1 MKVLSIVGA
10 RPQFIKAAPVG
21 KALRAAGH
29 IEVLVHTG
37 QHYDDE
43 MSAVFFR
50 ELEIPE
56 PDYNLGVG
64 SGPHGWQT
72 GQMLMRIEEVILKE
86 RPDWVLVY
94 GDTNSTLAGALAA
107 VKLSSFDGLRTGIPL
122 AHVEAGLRSFNKE
135 MPEEHNRVLTD
146 HCSDLLFCP
155 TQTAVDNL
163 AREGI
168 TCDKDHRNGVHLVGD
183 TMYDAVLQFA
193 EIARQRSTI
202 LQDLGLKPKGYL
214 LATVHRSYNTDVP
227 ENLRNILA
235 AFAEIEEPV
244 IFPIHPRTRQR
255 IIEFGLDNPQS
266 ATCPEVPPE
275 LVEGP
280 CRSIRN
286 PKLIE
291 PLGYLDMLVLEQHA
305 RMILTDS
312 GGMQKEAYFFGVPC
326 VTLRPETE
334 WTGTVRAGWNVV
346 VGADPKRI
354 LEAISSQTRSGSH
367 PALFGDGDA
376 AYHIVRELN
385 SHDRAW

>member
-29 IEVLVHTG
+29 TEVLVHTG
-37 QHYDDE
+37 QHYDDG
-43 MSAVFFR
+43 MSAIFFR

-56 PDYNLGVG
+56 PGYNLGVG
-64 SGPHGWQT
+64 SGSHGWQT
-72 GQMLMRIEEVILKE
+72 GLMLMRVEEVLLAEK
-86 RPDWVLVY
+86 PDWVLVY

-107 VKLSSFDGLRTGIPL
+107 CKLRIPL
-122 AHVEAGLRSFNKE
+122 AHVEAGLRSFNRE

-168 TCDKDHRNGVHLVGD
+168 TEGVHLVGD

-202 LQDLGLKPKGYL
+202 LQDLDLKPKGYL
-214 LATVHRSYNTDVP
+214 LATVHRPYNTDIP
-227 ENLRNILA
+227 ENLRNILT
-235 AFAEIEEPV
+235 AFLEIGEPIV
-244 IFPIHPRTRQR
+244 FPVHPRTRQK
-255 IIEFGLDNPQS
+255 IAELDGTFNLERG
-266 ATCPEVPPE
+266 TCNVQM
-275 LVEGP
+275 
-280 CRSIRN
+280 
-286 PKLIE
+286 IE
-291 PLGYLDMLVLEQHA
+291 PVGYLDMLMLEQQA
-305 RMILTDS
+305 RLILTDS

-334 WTGTVRAGWNVV
+334 WVETVEAGWNVV
-346 VGADPKRI
+346 VGAEREQI
-354 LEAISSQTRSGSH
+354 VEAVNGHVWPQEIP
-367 PALFGDGDA
+367 PAIFGNGQA
-376 AYHIVRELN
+376 AGQIVKLIGTGQ
-385 SHDRAW
+385 